1 MARSGTLA
9 LTSFYSRP
17 LLLLLLTT
25 LFWSGNA
32 IAGRLAI
39 GEVSPLAVVFL
50 RWILVSALMLALYGR
65 QTRAEWPLLKK
76 HLPIIV
82 AMGICGFTAFNS
94 LFYIAAH
101 ETTAVNLGI
110 IQGAMPMFVLF
121 GAFVILRTPVRMLQL
136 LGALV
141 TMSASPS

>member
-1 MARSGTLA
+1 MALA
-9 LTSFYSRP
+9 EKTSSDHRC
-17 LLLLLLTT
+17 
-25 LFWSGNA
+25 
-32 IAGRLAI
+32 
-39 GEVSPLAVVFL
+39 
-50 RWILVSALMLALYGR
+50 
-65 QTRAEWPLLKK
+65 
-76 HLPIIV
+76 H
-82 AMGICGFTAFNS
+82 GICGFTAFNS

-141 TMSASPS
+141 TMSGVAFIASQGTFPGSRSSR